1 MLRINKWCWTI
12 CSTVK
17 FVWLTFES
25 GWFQRWS
32 SSYSAGVKSFE
43 TSRQT
48 WLFSFWDGILS
59 INSYHMQCEHEKTF
73 TGIHVFLLVHFCYE
87 TTSVCIKL
95 ISVYVESTKDVY
107 QNRLPSKQAY
117 TFQIQKEVK
126 PWSQGWII
134 AAGAYPGFCSMKL
147 LEEFLLPLDG
157 MLVHRRSLPCKFVRF
172 PPTNSR
178 YPFIHLGG
186 ERHCESK
193 VSCPRTQHR
202 RLRSLAH

>member
-1 MLRINKWCWTI
+1 MR
-12 CSTVK
+12 
-17 FVWLTFES
+17 
-25 GWFQRWS
+25 
-32 SSYSAGVKSFE
+32 
-43 TSRQT
+43 
-48 WLFSFWDGILS
+48 
-59 INSYHMQCEHEKTF
+59 CEHEKTF
-73 TGIHVFLLVHFCYE
+73 TGTQVFLLVHFCYE
-87 TTSVCIKL
+87 MTSVC
-95 ISVYVESTKDVY
+95 VESTLDVY

-117 TFQIQKEVK
+117 TFQIRPTLLCTYDVMHFGIDTTRGMGDAKERFRKEVK

-134 AAGAYPGFCSMKL
+134 AARAYPGFCSMKL